1 MTAFHNGCG
10 GVLLTL
16 FLGLA
21 GCLSTGSETTTSS
34 ALSDPSPDTTTS
46 SIRPETSCSVVR
58 VFYGTNR
65 AADPTTTNTE
75 TFYGGQRGPLAFGSC
90 EVSIPDRHEFGEVE
104 RPSIWTLDFIEDEDR
119 HIVLQSVT
127 PTDRDAFLND
137 LAREVDRSE
146 SHEAF
151 VFIHG
156 FNVSFAE
163 AARRCAQMAYDLK
176 FDGPPILYSWPSQGR
191 LSDYVA
197 DMSAA
202 DASERPLQ
210 EFMQA
215 VAEESK
221 ARRIHV
227 IAHSMGN
234 RLLTNTL
241 ARIADSS
248 PTQSPNLFN
257 EVILAAPDVDAEVFR
272 REIAPR
278 IVRATERVTIYAAED
293 DLALAAS
300 SRVHGGERLGQ
311 SGLQKLSFPESS
323 RIDVIDASGVDFS
336 FFSLGHSTYGQEL
349 LYDIRQVMQGRAAAD
364 RGLEPHDVE
373 SAWRVVTHSDAPEH
387 SESAIRRAS
396 QVAQS
401 EEKTEISV
409 PWWHRLFGW
418 WL

>member
-1 MTAFHNGCG
+1 MSAAPADP
-10 GVLLTL
+10 GVKSVGPLHP
-16 FLGLA
+16 A
-21 GCLSTGSETTTSS
+21 ES
-34 ALSDPSPDTTTS
+34 
-46 SIRPETSCSVVR
+46 SCSVVR

-65 AADPTTTNTE
+65 SETPGAFDTE
-75 TFYGGQRGPLAFGSC
+75 EFYGSERGPLSFGSC

-104 RPSIWTLDFIEDEDR
+104 RPSIWTLDFVEDEDR

-191 LSDYVA
+191 LSEYVA

-202 DASERPLQ
+202 DASEGPLQ

-215 VAEESK
+215 VAQESK

-248 PTQSPNLFN
+248 PAQTPNFFN

-272 REIAPR
+272 RDIAPR
-278 IVRATERVTIYAAED
+278 IIRASERVTIYSAED

-300 SRVHGGERLGQ
+300 SR
-311 SGLQKLSFPESS
+311 
-323 RIDVIDASGVDFS
+323 
-336 FFSLGHSTYGQEL
+336 
-349 LYDIRQVMQGRAAAD
+349 
-364 RGLEPHDVE
+364 
-373 SAWRVVTHSDAPEH
+373 
-387 SESAIRRAS
+387 
-396 QVAQS
+396 
-401 EEKTEISV
+401 
-409 PWWHRLFGW
+409 
-418 WL
+418 